1 MNYIETYKMKSEELT
16 MFIRDFEKQC
26 VKTILSINEVEP
38 KALELNEDV
47 DILLGN
53 SGYYE
58 VDVASVEKVTIENG
72 IVYCK
77 TKFANIK
84 FSELILE
91 DMQNVVDTIIL
102 NFKYY
107 QKCK

>member
-1 MNYIETYKMKSEELT
+1 M
-16 MFIRDFEKQC
+16 
-26 VKTILSINEVEP
+26 
-38 KALELNEDV
+38 ELNEDV

-58 VDVASVEKVTIENG
+58 VDVASVERVIIENG
-72 IVYCK
+72 IIYCK

-84 FSELILE
+84 FNDLIWE

-102 NFKYY
+102 NFEYL